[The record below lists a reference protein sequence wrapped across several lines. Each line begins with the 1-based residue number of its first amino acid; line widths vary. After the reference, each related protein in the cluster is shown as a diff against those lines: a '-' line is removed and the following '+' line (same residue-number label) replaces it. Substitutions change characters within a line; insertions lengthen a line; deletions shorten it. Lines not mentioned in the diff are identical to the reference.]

1 MDVHTGISD
10 ELARTGAPHASRVAA
25 TTSIEEAGQRLGI
38 SRSLSYQ
45 LARQNRFPVP
55 VIRAG
60 RRLLIP
66 TAALERL
73 LNGEAGTVAA

>member
-1 MDVHTGISD
+1 MDVYSAVSD
-10 ELARTGAPHASRVAA
+10 GVSHGGAPPSSREAA
-25 TTSIEEAGQRLGI
+25 TTSIEDAGRRLGI

-45 LARQNRFPVP
+45 LARENRFPVP

-73 LNGEAGTVAA
+73 LNGETGTCAV